1 MTKMLFSF
9 IGIQRSLA
17 AALFVFS
24 LAFAVTSHQAAVA
37 QPTKAQP
44 MLPTIRLTAGMHVI
58 TAELATTPA
67 TQETGLMFRKELG
80 ANQGM
85 LFVYARPSP
94 LCFWMM
100 NTLVPLSI
108 AFMRDDGT
116 IVNIA
121 DMQPMT
127 VNSHCSAEPVR
138 FALEME
144 QGWFAKRGLSAGKQ
158 ILGLPK

>member
-1 MTKMLFSF
+1 
-9 IGIQRSLA
+9 
-17 AALFVFS
+17 
-24 LAFAVTSHQAAVA
+24 
-37 QPTKAQP
+37 
-44 MLPTIRLTAGMHVI
+44 
-58 TAELATTPA
+58 
-67 TQETGLMFRKELG
+67 
-80 ANQGM
+80 M
-85 LFVYARPSP
+85 LFVYAKPGP
-94 LCFWMM
+94 ICFWMM

-144 QGWFAKRGLSAGKQ
+144 QGWFAKRGITPGKQ
-158 ILGLPK
+158 ISGLPK